1 MKRFFLISSITLLA
15 SITVTAQKN
24 FTKNG
29 NISFFSKTSMENI
42 DATSNQVM
50 CVLDPATAN
59 LQFSVLVK
67 SFSFKKALMQE
78 HFNENYL
85 ESDKYPKSTF
95 KGTIAD
101 INNVNFSKDGT
112 YNISVTGDLNLHNVA
127 KRITT
132 PGTLTIRSGTISLTS
147 AFNVLLSDYNIEI
160 PKVVEGNISKTIEIK
175 INVALDQ
182 KM

>member
-1 MKRFFLISSITLLA
+1 MKRFLFLSALTLLVSITG
-15 SITVTAQKN
+15 IAQKN
-24 FTKNG
+24 YTKNG

-50 CVLDPATAN
+50 CVLDAATAN

-78 HFNENYL
+78 HFNENYM

-101 INNVNFSKDGT
+101 ISNVNFTKDGT
-112 YNISVTGDLNLHNVA
+112 YNVSVTGDLNMHNVT
-127 KRITT
+127 KKVTT
-132 PGTLTIRSGTISLTS
+132 PGTVTIKSGKISITS
-147 AFNVLLSDYNIEI
+147 VFSVLLSDYNIEI

-175 INVALDQ
+175 VNVALDQ